1 MGALSLPSGLDLS
14 PLVLCIEAVGSLV
27 IVGYLVAA
35 LCVLVRTLDKT
46 RTRLLVAE
54 GALWGLNFKVA
65 ASLLK
70 TISLHTWQQI
80 GLFATILALRTIL
93 KWIFSWEAR
102 RLRQR
107 APHAERVP

>member
-1 MGALSLPSGLDLS
+1 MVELALA
-14 PLVLCIEAVGSLV
+14 IEAIGSLV

-35 LCVLVRTLDKT
+35 ICVLVRTRDKT
-46 RTRLLVAE
+46 RTRLLVAD

-80 GLFATILALRTIL
+80 GLFAAILALRTML
-93 KWIFSWEAR
+93 KWIFSWEAG

-107 APHAERVP
+107 APQAEHTP

>member
-1 MGALSLPSGLDLS
+1 MVELALG
-14 PLVLCIEAVGSLV
+14 IEAVGSLV

-35 LCVLVRTLDKT
+35 ICVLVRTRDKT
-46 RTRLLVAE
+46 RTRLLVAD

-80 GLFATILALRTIL
+80 GLLAAILALRTML
-93 KWIFSWEAR
+93 KWIFSWEAG

-107 APHAERVP
+107 APQTEHTP

>member
-1 MGALSLPSGLDLS
+1 MVELALG
-14 PLVLCIEAVGSLV
+14 IEAVGSLV

-35 LCVLVRTLDKT
+35 ICVLVRTRDKT
-46 RTRLLVAE
+46 RTRLLVAD

-70 TISLHTWQQI
+70 TISLHTWRQI
-80 GLFATILALRTIL
+80 GLFAAILAL
-93 KWIFSWEAR
+93 KWIFSWEAG

-107 APHAERVP
+107 APQAEHTP